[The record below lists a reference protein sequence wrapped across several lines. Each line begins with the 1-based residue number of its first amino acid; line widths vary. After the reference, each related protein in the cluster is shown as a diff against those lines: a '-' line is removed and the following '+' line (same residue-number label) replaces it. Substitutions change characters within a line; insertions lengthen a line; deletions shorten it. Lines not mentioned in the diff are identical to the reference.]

1 MLVTLG
7 GQGLKTKFQTQPAW
21 YNKTLRKK
29 RMIAIYDL
37 KYVKKIVLSNI
48 SNQHYVVK
56 CSLIPDKTPR

>member
-7 GQGLKTKFQTQPAW
+7 GQGLKTKFQTPPVW

-37 KYVKKIVLSNI
+37 KYVKKSCSPTSVINI
-48 SNQHYVVK
+48 M
-56 CSLIPDKTPR
+56 L